1 MSISLCF
8 NARWMYSERQS
19 RAMLQLRCTYKGSVP
34 VEAPCVAPDLLAGMN
49 TSQIAALPVQ
59 HGNAVATLGDF
70 FTITGDPADADVVI
84 EGDCTRIKWL
94 GTKMAG
100 GRLTIRSPVG
110 THLGSTMT
118 GGTIEVHGD
127 ADDWVGAEMRGGLI
141 RVHGSAGNHAG
152 AAYPGSR
159 RGMRGGELLV
169 NGNAGDELGAVMRRG
184 LIAVGGRVGAFA
196 AAGMVAG
203 SMFVFGPFGP
213 NPGAGMKRG
222 TLAAFGPSPELLPT
236 FRYDCTYRPAF
247 MDLYL
252 RRLAAHGFVVRAGGP
267 VRRYRGDLV
276 ALGMGEILISTGN

>member
-1 MSISLCF
+1 
-8 NARWMYSERQS
+8 
-19 RAMLQLRCTYKGSVP
+19 MLTLRSTYTGTIP
-34 VEAPCVAPDLLAGMN
+34 VEAPCVAPDRLAGLN
-49 TSQIAALPVQ
+49 ASQIAALPVQ
-59 HGNAVATLGDF
+59 HGNRAAVLGDF
-70 FTITGDPADADVVI
+70 FSIAGDSADADVVI
-84 EGDCTRIKWL
+84 EGDCSRIKWL
-94 GTKMAG
+94 GNKMSG
-100 GRLTIRSPVG
+100 GRLVIRSSVG

-118 GGTIEVHGD
+118 GGTIEVHVD
-127 ADDWVGAEMRGGLI
+127 ADDWAGAEMRGGLI
-141 RVHGSAGNHAG
+141 RVYGSAGNHAG

-184 LIAVGGRVGAFA
+184 LIAVGGRVGEFA

-222 TLAAFGPSPELLPT
+222 TLAAFGTAPELLPT

-267 VRRYRGDLV
+267 FRRYRGDLV
-276 ALGMGEILISTGN
+276 ALGMGEILISSGN